1 MNYSDTYFTVVF
13 RNPALEERRELTYH
27 EKFSAGSYSHA
38 IHDVSELLDAL
49 KFAEAA
55 LSDIGD
61 ADREEGDDL
70 AWCENR
76 AAMALPRIRRLL
88 AAHQGTKLQQ

>member
-1 MNYSDTYFTVVF
+1 
-13 RNPALEERRELTYH
+13 
-27 EKFSAGSYSHA
+27 
-38 IHDVSELLDAL
+38 L

-76 AAMALPRIRRLL
+76 AAVALPRIRRLL